1 MSIKQVQQMLV
12 GAGFD
17 PGAIDGAWGERTRSA
32 LATALDLARHAAF
45 APVPPTP
52 VTEGPAQRIDRTVLA
67 PALKLLPAR
76 MDSEPARVILLASCG
91 QEADFHHRWQVFDR
105 ARPTAM
111 GAARGLWQF
120 ERGGG
125 VRGVL
130 THAASKA
137 LAADVCRQLGV
148 APTVDAVYSALH
160 ANDRLA
166 ACFARLLLWTNP
178 GALPAVGDVDGAW
191 QLYLREWRP
200 GAWTNGTTAQREA
213 LRRKWAGYYAAAM
226 QARAAA

>member
-17 PGAIDGAWGERTRSA
+17 PGAVDGVWGERTRRTLAAA
-32 LATALDLARHAAF
+32 LEIAKR
-45 APVPPTP
+45 TP
-52 VTEGPAQRIDRTVLA
+52 VAPLFPSPTAETPAALIDRTVLT
-67 PALKLLPAR
+67 PALKLLPERLDTPGAR
-76 MDSEPARVILLASCG
+76 IALLAISG

-105 ARPTAM
+105 AKPQAM

-130 THAASKA
+130 THPASRT
-137 LAADVCRQLGV
+137 LAAEVCRQLGV

-160 ANDRLA
+160 ANDWLA
-166 ACFARLLLWTNP
+166 CAFARLLLLTNP
-178 GALPAVGDVDGAW
+178 HALPAVGDEDAAF

-200 GAWTNGTTAQREA
+200 GAWTSGSTAQRET
-213 LRRKWAGYYAAAM
+213 LRRKWAGYYKAALE
-226 QARAAA
+226 ARNAA

>member
-12 GAGFD
+12 DAGFS
-17 PGAIDGAWGERTRSA
+17 PGAVDGLWGSATRNATPSPAPPVESPAA
-32 LATALDLARHAAF
+32 L
-45 APVPPTP
+45 
-52 VTEGPAQRIDRTVLA
+52 IDRTVLT
-67 PALKLLPAR
+67 PAFEALPERLDTPA
-76 MDSEPARVILLASCG
+76 ARVILLAICG

-105 ARPTAM
+105 TRPLAM

-130 THAASKA
+130 THPASRT
-137 LAADVCRQLGV
+137 LAAEVCRRMAV

-160 ANDRLA
+160 ANDWLA
-166 ACFARLLLWTNP
+166 ACFARLLLLTNP
-178 GALPAVGDVDGAW
+178 HALPAVGDVEGAF

-200 GAWTNGTTAQREA
+200 GAWTNGNTAQRET
-213 LRRKWAGYYAAAM
+213 LRRKWTGYYA
-226 QARAAA
+226 QARAALGL